1 MIKYSKQ
8 SRMQRLVKVKFSVLI
23 VPSENYE
30 GIENLHYLLTSVSVL
45 EDINFT
51 FKCRLGL
58 FFI

>member
-1 MIKYSKQ
+1 
-8 SRMQRLVKVKFSVLI
+8 MQRLVTVKFSVLIII

-51 FKCRLGL
+51 FKCRVGL